1 MGLHKSFVSTTK
13 LKSDST
19 KTWNKKN
26 SIQESS
32 SADLDAQNAQI
43 TDPKLKTVREQDK
56 AQWMADGPVTVAEF
70 KQIKEA

>member
-1 MGLHKSFVSTTK
+1 MGLTKSFVSTSK

-26 SIQESS
+26 SIQGSTS
-32 SADLDAQNAQI
+32 TDLDQQNAKI

-56 AQWMADGPVTVAEF
+56 AP
-70 KQIKEA
+70 